1 MIKIVT
7 LVLSTALILTSTS
20 SFASFHRKPKAHL
33 EYSPDRVLVV
43 HKANREL
50 VYIPLVTPL
59 FSEVVF
65 PILNGVAVGIV
76 TGSTLVFGGVE
87 YVLTNLAHPPHSCV
101 AQDST
106 LYSCQG

>member
-1 MIKIVT
+1 MRKIVT

-20 SFASFHRKPKAHL
+20 SFAFHRKPKAHL
-33 EYSPDRVLVV
+33 EYSPARVLVV
-43 HKANREL
+43 HKANRDL

-59 FSEVVF
+59 FNEVVI

-76 TGSTLVFGGVE
+76 TGSTMVFGGVE

-101 AQDST
+101 AKDST